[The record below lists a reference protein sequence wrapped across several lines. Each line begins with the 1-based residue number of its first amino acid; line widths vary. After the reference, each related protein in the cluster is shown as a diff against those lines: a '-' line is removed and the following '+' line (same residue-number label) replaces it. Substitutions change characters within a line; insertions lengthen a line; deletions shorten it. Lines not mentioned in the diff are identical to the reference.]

1 MLNIAYL
8 VNFSYYS
15 DTKKYSVFPPLPEI
29 LMKFIHTSDW
39 HIGRQLHNQSLIDDQ
54 RHVLAQILAL
64 AEEHAVDAMI
74 IAGDIYDRSI
84 PPANAV
90 ALLDDVVNKLVNEMK
105 IPVIMIAGNHDGHE
119 RLGFA
124 SRQMSDSGL
133 HIIGPLHNALSPITL
148 KGRSGGAAFYGLP
161 YADPATVRQVFDCEV
176 SSHEQAMEVLLE
188 QVHGHDSQGL
198 PKVVIGHCFLDG
210 GSESE
215 SERPLSIGGADKI
228 SPTLFTPF
236 NYTAL
241 GHLHG
246 PQYKGEEQIRYSGS
260 ILKYSFS
267 EQHQKKSVTLV
278 EFDDQGKAQIA
289 LLPLT
294 AKRDVRIVE
303 GELSVLLES
312 GKTDPNR
319 DDYLMVRLL
328 DKHAILDAMG
338 KLRSVYPNVLHLER
352 TGLMSDNGQLEIR
365 RDHIK
370 KGELD
375 MFTEFFAQVSGE
387 SMNESQQQ
395 AMVQA
400 IDELHK
406 GEQSS

>member
-395 AMVQA
+395 AMVRA

>member
-161 YADPATVRQVFDCEV
+161 YADPAMVRQVFDCEV

>member
-161 YADPATVRQVFDCEV
+161 YADPAMVRQVFDCEV

-260 ILKYSFS
+260 ILKYSFN

>member
-161 YADPATVRQVFDCEV
+161 YADPAMVRQVFDCEV

-312 GKTDPNR
+312 GKTDLNR